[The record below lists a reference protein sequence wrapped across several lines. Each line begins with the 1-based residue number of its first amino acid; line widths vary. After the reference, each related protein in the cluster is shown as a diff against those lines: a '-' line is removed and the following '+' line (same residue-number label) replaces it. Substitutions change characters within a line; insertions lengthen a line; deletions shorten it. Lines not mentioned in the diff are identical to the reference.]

1 MANEEGG
8 LMNKADHAA
17 QDLRTR
23 FSEATGTARART
35 GELASQTAS
44 RAREVTSGLG
54 QQMKQFSGKIR
65 DRAPYESVRGTTN
78 RVADTLESAGSYL
91 EDRNIDG
98 MLEDLAG
105 MIRRYPLQ
113 VLLAGIALGFLL
125 ARKRRS
131 DY

>member
-1 MANEEGG
+1 
-8 LMNKADHAA
+8 
-17 QDLRTR
+17 
-23 FSEATGTARART
+23 
-35 GELASQTAS
+35 
-44 RAREVTSGLG
+44 
-54 QQMKQFSGKIR
+54 MKQFSGKIR

-98 MLEDLAG
+98 MLEDLTG
-105 MIRRYPLQ
+105 MIRRYPVQ